1 MAAHK
6 RPLSPHLGIYKP
18 QLTSIMSILHRAT
31 GIVLAIG
38 ILPLTYWLYSIS
50 LGEEAYN
57 QVQSIIGSPIG
68 LIMLFGWSFA
78 LFYHLCNGIRHLFW
92 DAGLGFEIKNVYRSG
107 YVVWIATLIL
117 TISVWLLAILQGTL
131 S

>member
-1 MAAHK
+1 MATHK

-38 ILPLTYWLYSIS
+38 LLPLTYWFYSIS
-50 LGEEAYN
+50 LGPKAYEQMQN
-57 QVQSIIGSPIG
+57 IIGSPIG
-68 LIMLFGWSFA
+68 LLLLFAWSFA

-92 DAGLGFEIKNVYRSG
+92 DAGMGFNIKTTYMSG
-107 YVVWIATLIL
+107 YFVWIAAFAL
-117 TISVWLLAILQGTL
+117 TAGAWLLAIARGTL
-131 S
+131 L